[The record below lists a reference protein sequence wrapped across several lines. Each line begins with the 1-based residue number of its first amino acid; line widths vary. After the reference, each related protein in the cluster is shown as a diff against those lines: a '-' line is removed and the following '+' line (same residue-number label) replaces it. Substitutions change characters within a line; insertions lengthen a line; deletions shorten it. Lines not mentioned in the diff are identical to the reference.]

1 MTMELIIRGK
11 GIFGESQTKG
21 EMIGCLHWVGSWIK
35 DIPDDAK
42 IYNKG
47 DDYVIFSVEPK
58 DKDDRKFLKS
68 LGFRRQEVE

>member
-1 MTMELIIRGK
+1 
-11 GIFGESQTKG
+11 
-21 EMIGCLHWVGSWIK
+21 MIGCLHWVGSWIK